1 MSNSEEGTGRRDKRY
16 FKFRSEWG
24 DTHHAS
30 VVYDF
35 ERKVYVATVD
45 GGNNIPMSLGIS
57 HLNPHHAAHEAID
70 DFHAREQT
78 AP

>member
-1 MSNSEEGTGRRDKRY
+1 MSNSEEGRSRVDKRY
-16 FKFRSEWG
+16 FQFRSEWG
-24 DTHHAS
+24 TTHHAS

-35 ERKVYVATVD
+35 EREVYVATVD

-70 DFHAREQT
+70 DFHARELS
-78 AP
+78 